1 MDGLGATQLDLLAH
15 HRARTLDV
23 LLTAAAA
30 YDGRR
35 LRENAAGKELL
46 ALPPEMLV
54 SVAVSAA
61 AAAVDR
67 RRLRH
72 ESADA
77 RGVVR
82 LEAADAFPAEV
93 LDALKRRHLPF
104 GCDDIEL
111 LLDLATSTMDRER
124 PAAHSFETM
133 SFAVAAASRLLSAEV
148 ASATVVAALERAAQ
162 AIDALGPAPRGQ
174 ASELRRRIR
183 ALAATQA
190 PGGLLDL
197 LVVDPRD
204 AWAEPAKEALRMHW
218 ERWDGVQ
225 ELVALMARARRTRPT
240 ETWRRQAARLARSYA
255 DLGVLL
261 RALLEPIPRI
271 DLTSS
276 GMSSPPTWLLAPDNE
291 ILARGAVWAT
301 TEIDAPWVVPLLG
314 RLALRGAAPSP
325 HPNVTIALS
334 LPVASGA
341 VEALAA
347 IGTPR
352 AHDELRTLLAEIR
365 RRDLLRRIAAII
377 GEPATETR
385 ARDER
390 IRREKRRS
398 VELRADPEPQERQR
412 LATAAVRRDLGPLL
426 RQRGFDDSAGRTFW
440 REAGDRVE
448 TVHCRADPGGLTLEL
463 GIWFRF
469 VPRLTVVPESEGLAR
484 PAFHACDL
492 RGHVH
497 AWDRDLRVAG
507 TKAEAWFQ
515 RWRRLDALLR
525 WLLVGSPSDTV
536 YAQGARG
543 SASHALLTGYV
554 ALQLGEDAV
563 ARRHLG
569 NAAASYREHLDDGR
583 SREPSDVG
591 ADWHAWVARVEADAA
606 LIGAAGRPAGTHR
619 PPGRQRPPGAPP
631 VP

>member
-30 YDGRR
+30 YDGLT
-35 LRENAAGKELL
+35 LRESAAGKELL
-46 ALPPEMLV
+46 ALPPDMLV

-67 RRLRH
+67 RRIRR
-72 ESADA
+72 ENADA
-77 RGVVR
+77 HDALR

-93 LDALKRRHLPF
+93 LGALKRRHLPF
-104 GCDDIEL
+104 SRHDVEL
-111 LLDLATSTMDRER
+111 LLDLGTSTMDRER
-124 PAAHSFETM
+124 PAARSFETM
-133 SFAVAAASRLLSAEV
+133 SFAVAAASHLLSTEV
-148 ASATVVAALERAAQ
+148 ASASVIAALERAAQ
-162 AIDALGPAPRGQ
+162 AIDALGVAPRGGPG
-174 ASELRRRIR
+174 ELRRRIR

-197 LVVDPRD
+197 LVIDPRD
-204 AWAEPAKEALRMHW
+204 AWAEPAKEALRMHSQ
-218 ERWDGVQ
+218 RWDGVQ

-240 ETWRRQAARLARSYA
+240 DAWRRQAARVAGSYG
-255 DLGVLL
+255 DLGDLL
-261 RALLEPIPRI
+261 RALLEPILRV

-276 GMSSPPTWLLAPDNE
+276 GSASPPTWLLAPDNE

-301 TEIDAPWVVPLLG
+301 AEIDAPWVVPLLG

-325 HPNVTIALS
+325 HPNVTTALS

-365 RRDLLRRIAAII
+365 RRDLLRRIAAIV
-377 GEPATETR
+377 GEPAPETR

-390 IRREKRRS
+390 IRREKRRA
-398 VELRADPEPQERQR
+398 VELRADPAPQERQR

-426 RQRGFDDSAGRTFW
+426 RQLGFEDSVGRTFW
-440 REAGDRVE
+440 RDAGDRVE
-448 TVHCRADPGGLTLEL
+448 TVHCRADPSGLTLEL

-469 VPRLTVVPESEGLAR
+469 VPRLTVVAEREGRAR
-484 PAFHACDL
+484 PTLHVCDL
-492 RGHVH
+492 RGRVH
-497 AWDRDLRVAG
+497 AWDRDLRLAG
-507 TKAEAWFQ
+507 TKAEAWFV

-536 YAQGARG
+536 YAQGTRD

-569 NAAASYREHLDDGR
+569 AAAASYRELLDEGH
-583 SREPSDVG
+583 SREPSGG
-591 ADWHAWVARVEADAA
+591 AEDWQAWVARVEADVA
-606 LIGAAGRPAGTHR
+606 LIGAARRPADTH
-619 PPGRQRPPGAPP
+619 PAGRQPPPGAPP